1 MLAEKW
7 YFLSLSEME
16 ESLSALADFLP
27 SLREVISLGKS
38 LTMKLL
44 LRVSADS

>member
-1 MLAEKW
+1 
-7 YFLSLSEME
+7 LSLPEMREVKE

-27 SLREVISLGKS
+27 SLRLVNYLGKS

-44 LRVSADS
+44 LRLRAEN